1 METLDLQKIGA
12 KIQRAKGNPGLLDEI
27 NIDLSGWYAY
37 FSEQF
42 IRLEHQEAVF
52 YQVKEMADEKPTI
65 KSIES
70 QWKISEEGQDHV
82 RTKQTLKVLEKLMS
96 NIKASIRRAETE
108 SKNQF

>member
-12 KIQRAKGNPGLLDEI
+12 KIQRAKGNPVLLDEI
-27 NIDLSGWYAY
+27 NIDLSGWYSY

-52 YQVKEMADEKPTI
+52 YQVKEMAEEKPTV

-70 QWKISEEGQDHV
+70 QWKISQEGQDHTRV
-82 RTKQTLKVLEKLMS
+82 KQTIKTLEKLMS
-96 NIKASIRRAETE
+96 NIKASIRRATE
-108 SKNQF
+108 ESHNQY

>member
-27 NIDLSGWYAY
+27 NIDLSGWYSY

-52 YQVKEMADEKPTI
+52 YQVKEMGDEKPTV

-70 QWKISEEGQDHV
+70 QCKISQEGQDHT
-82 RTKQTLKVLEKLMS
+82 RTKQTLKTLEKLMS
-96 NIKASIRRAETE
+96 NIKSSIRRASEE
-108 SKNQF
+108 SHNQY

>member
-27 NIDLSGWYAY
+27 NIDLSGWYSY

-52 YQVKEMADEKPTI
+52 YQVKEMAEEKPTV

-70 QWKISEEGQDHV
+70 QWKISQEGQDHTRV
-82 RTKQTLKVLEKLMS
+82 KQTIKTLEKLMS
-96 NIKASIRRAETE
+96 NIKASIRRATE
-108 SKNQF
+108 ESHNQY

>member
-27 NIDLSGWYAY
+27 NIDLSGWYSY

-70 QWKISEEGQDHV
+70 QWKISEEGQEHTRV
-82 RTKQTLKVLEKLMS
+82 KQSLKGIEKCMS
-96 NIKASIRRAETE
+96 NIKASIRRASEE
-108 SKNQF
+108 SHNQY

>member
-1 METLDLQKIGA
+1 
-12 KIQRAKGNPGLLDEI
+12 
-27 NIDLSGWYAY
+27 
-37 FSEQF
+37 
-42 IRLEHQEAVF
+42 
-52 YQVKEMADEKPTI
+52 MADEKPTV